1 MYMFFMSRRQFEDS
15 VTQKLIEERMRR
27 DIFEQIDRL
36 EQRIADLEIRLCN
49 LEAKVNTP
57 EYLVMSANENKVGGS
72 NLNPLTI
79 PR

>member
-1 MYMFFMSRRQFEDS
+1 MFFMSRRQFEDS

-27 DIFEQIDRL
+27 DTFEQIDRL

-79 PR
+79 PM

>member
-27 DIFEQIDRL
+27 DTFEQIDRL

-79 PR
+79 PM

>member
-1 MYMFFMSRRQFEDS
+1 MFFMSRRQFEDS

-27 DIFEQIDRL
+27 DTFEQIDRL
-36 EQRIADLEIRLCN
+36 EQRCADLEARLCN

>member
-1 MYMFFMSRRQFEDS
+1 MFFMSRRQFEDS
-15 VTQKLIEERMRR
+15 VTQKLIDERMRR
-27 DIFEQIDRL
+27 DTFEQIDRL

-57 EYLVMSANENKVGGS
+57 DYLVMSAKENKVGGS